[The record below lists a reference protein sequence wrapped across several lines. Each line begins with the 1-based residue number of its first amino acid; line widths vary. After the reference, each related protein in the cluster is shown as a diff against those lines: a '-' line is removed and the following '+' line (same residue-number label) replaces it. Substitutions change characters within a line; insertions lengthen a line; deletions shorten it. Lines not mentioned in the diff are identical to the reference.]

1 MLNKKQSIFVNKAIL
16 RYISI
21 ITQGQK
27 KVLSSKEIYVISKG
41 RFSRKL
47 HQKFPYRLQKLL
59 DILFLSIK
67 HVSLLGSFHRG
78 KFSLILL

>member
-16 RYISI
+16 RYIS